1 MILAGEKA
9 GNPWHGVWTEDGLT
23 LPNDTVLD
31 LPVAVDG
38 GPNGW
43 PAFYPIPEPW
53 LTFWGPR
60 HGDCLLVRVPDVPA
74 TEPSAAEVALGMTWL
89 NYALISGAN
98 RLLYGV
104 PIGPEKWVYID
115 GSGQTWLVEILP
127 VLESTDVW
135 RFRFFSRLKFGENL
149 NEIIEE
155 FTLGLVGNA
164 PFDIDAVIFDTS
176 ETGRSLSWGFHYYY
190 DGHRVEPFA
199 DRLIVSGTPGVDLLV
214 EQETAE
220 TAFSDPD
227 LIWGDNGPW
236 IGNTYPAGHLSRT
249 TLLPP
254 YWIFDGDDAISLRFV
269 EDYDASEWPLVEN
282 ETWHVDRTLSG
293 TLSIL
298 TPFGSFDVEFT
309 SVISEPSFGVFSFAF
324 TTDDWSYSNDYT
336 GFLPWVYTV
345 RQTNKVVEVVFSL
358 EEVIDGTNLDVEVF
372 SVCRVLPDRFEA
384 TGVTTSLDQIPGYM
398 TYHPVT
404 KELLES
410 SAPVCFM

>member
-1 MILAGEKA
+1 MILAGGKA

-31 LPVAVDG
+31 LPVAIDG

-74 TEPSAAEVALGMTWL
+74 PDTSAAEEAVGMTWL
-89 NYALISGAN
+89 NYAMISGAN

-104 PIGPEKWVYID
+104 PIGKATWIYLDDNDQP
-115 GSGQTWLVEILP
+115 WLVEMLAVTETQQIY
-127 VLESTDVW
+127 
-135 RFRFFSRLKFGENL
+135 RFRFSSNLVFGENVTEVL
-149 NEIIEE
+149 FEYGVES
-155 FTLGLVGNA
+155 
-164 PFDIDAVIFDTS
+164 DINVEPAVLEAS
-176 ETGRSLSWGFHYYY
+176 ETGRRMAWALHQYSETI
-190 DGHRVEPFA
+190 GHQLDPMPQRFILTGV
-199 DRLIVSGTPGVDLLV
+199 PGVDLDIS
-214 EQETAE
+214 EGTAA
-220 TAFSDPD
+220 TSFSNPD

-236 IGNTYPAGHLSRT
+236 TGNTYPAGHLSRT
-249 TLLPP
+249 VLLPP
-254 YWIFDGDDAISLRFV
+254 YWMYDGDDEISLRFV
-269 EDYDASEWPLVEN
+269 EDYDASAWPLVEN

-298 TPFGSFDVEFT
+298 TPFGSFDVAFT

-384 TGVTTSLDQIPGYM
+384 TGVTTTLDQIPGYM

-410 SAPVCFM
+410 SSPVCFM